1 MRTFSQILFL
11 SFVWS
16 AVVGCRAGTK
26 DSTAQQASTSAPPLS
41 ADFVAQLSRN
51 EGCTDTYLYF
61 WDEADQV
68 GMTIYAEG
76 ILQQAHQDGAFSQS
90 VDLAASAW
98 SVQVEMASGLVSM
111 NWCVDVYG
119 DRDILRTYRATEGTL
134 TLDVTPA
141 ETGEGGNVDVA
152 MTDVL
157 LVDEADGHSVNV
169 STFQQAGMYVSA
181 SWGG

>member
-1 MRTFSQILFL
+1 MPSLSYTLFL
-11 SFVWS
+11 SFVWGT
-16 AVVGCRAGTK
+16 VVGCRAGTK
-26 DSTAQQASTSAPPLS
+26 DSAAQQASISAPPLS

-51 EGCTDTYLYF
+51 EGCTDTWLYL
-61 WDEADQV
+61 WDEADEV

-76 ILQQAHQDGAFSQS
+76 ILQQAHQNGAFSQA
-90 VDLAASAW
+90 VDLADSAW
-98 SVQVEMASGLVSM
+98 SVQVEMASGQVSM
-111 NWCVDVYG
+111 NWCVDVHG

-141 ETGEGGNVDVA
+141 ETGEGGDVDVT

-169 STFQQAGMYVSA
+169 PALQQTGIYVAA